1 MRNIFSFPH
10 FPNQREKTRKA
21 RVILIVIWVNIAA
34 AVLVTIVNRLSGTV
48 PIETDINNLILI
60 VMMIAARHFVYR
72 GHVEI
77 TSYVLLF
84 ILFLSVTG
92 VILTEGP
99 GTRAIAGYYLV
110 VSTSSLLTNRRF
122 TTFIVALC
130 SITILWMGMSQ
141 SLPVV
146 TDWIVHT
153 ICLSWVAFFVQ
164 LTVRDLN
171 RALTERDRELLAKE
185 QIQAEQEKL
194 MEELS
199 FKNAELERFVYTISH
214 DLKSPL
220 VTIDGFVGYLEKDI
234 HAGDEK
240 QAEKS
245 LQRIHGAVEKMEM
258 LLQDLL
264 ELSRVGRLMNP
275 SVAVSLNEIVSEAQ
289 ANLFEQIQKSK
300 VNIQVDSNLPTVYGD
315 KTRLIEVMQNLMEN
329 AIKFM
334 GGQSNPIIEIYSR
347 VVEDN
352 FCAVY
357 IKDNGIGIS
366 PRFHETIFGL
376 FNRLNVEIEGTGIG
390 LTIVKRIIEIHGGT
404 IRVESME
411 GKGTTFVFTLPMPNS

>member
-1 MRNIFSFPH
+1 MKNILSFPQ
-10 FPNQREKTRKA
+10 FSNQREKTRKA

-60 VMMIAARHFVYR
+60 ALMIAARHFVYR
-72 GHVEI
+72 GHVDVTGYI
-77 TSYVLLF
+77 LLMV
-84 ILFLSVTG
+84 LFLSVTG
-92 VILTEGP
+92 VIVTEGA

-122 TTFIVALC
+122 TTFIVVLC
-130 SITILWMGMSQ
+130 SATILWMDMSRTP
-141 SLPVV
+141 PVV
-146 TDWIVHT
+146 TDWILHT
-153 ICLSWVAFFVQ
+153 IFLSWVAFFIQ

-171 RALTERDRELLAKE
+171 RALTERDQELFAKE

-234 HAGDEK
+234 HADDKE

-245 LQRIHGAVEKMEM
+245 LRRIHAAVEKMEM

-264 ELSRVGRLMNP
+264 ELSRIGRLMNP
-275 SVAVSLNEIVSEAQ
+275 PVAVSLNEIVSEAQ

-300 VNIQVDSNLPTVYGD
+300 VDIQINSNLPMVYGD
-315 KTRLIEVMQNLMEN
+315 KIRLVEVLQNLMEN

-334 GGQSNPIIEIYSR
+334 GEQPNPTIEIYSR
-347 VVEDN
+347 PVENN
-352 FCAVY
+352 FCAVFV
-357 IKDNGIGIS
+357 KDNGIGIS
-366 PRFHETIFGL
+366 EKFHETIFGL
-376 FNRLNVEIEGTGIG
+376 FDRLNVEIEGTGIG

-404 IRVESME
+404 IRVESTE
-411 GKGTTFVFTLPMPNS
+411 GKGTTFIFTLQTPI